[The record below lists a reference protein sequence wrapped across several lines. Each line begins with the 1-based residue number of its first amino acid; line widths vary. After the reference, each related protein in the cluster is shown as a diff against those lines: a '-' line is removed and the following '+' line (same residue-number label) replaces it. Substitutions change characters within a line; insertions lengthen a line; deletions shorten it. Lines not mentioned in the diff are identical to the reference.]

1 MQSVRIKPLWQ
12 TGTDRCMDNVMFM
25 IVVNLGVEILV
36 GLVMG
41 KMDNVD
47 NVVIR

>member
-1 MQSVRIKPLWQ
+1 
-12 TGTDRCMDNVMFM
+12 MDNVMVM

-36 GLVMG
+36 EMEMG
-41 KMDNVD
+41 KMGNVD

>member
-1 MQSVRIKPLWQ
+1 
-12 TGTDRCMDNVMFM
+12 MDNVMVM

-41 KMDNVD
+41 KMGNVD